1 MYYDAKRFIWRIFIF
16 TLIFLF
22 LILYSTYDPEKVSIY
37 PQCPFYMLTKLK
49 CPGCGSQRAIH
60 NLLNLNIQKAFEY
73 NALLV
78 CTIPIIPIFIVAQI
92 YRRRFPRFYNTLF
105 GTPFIIGILLITISW
120 WIIRLTLKV

>member
-1 MYYDAKRFIWRIFIF
+1 MRKKFPIVM
-16 TLIFLF
+16 LISTTIL
-22 LILYSTYDPEKVSIY
+22 LILIYGTFDPEKFRIY
-37 PQCPFYMLTKLK
+37 PKCPFYMLTGLK

-92 YRRRFPRFYNTLF
+92 YRRKFPRFYNTLF
-105 GTPFIIGILLITISW
+105 GAPLITGILLIIISW
-120 WIIRLTLKV
+120 WIIRLTLRI

>member
-1 MYYDAKRFIWRIFIF
+1 MKKKFPIVM
-16 TLIFLF
+16 LISTTIL
-22 LILYSTYDPEKVSIY
+22 LILIYGTYDPEKFRIY
-37 PQCPFYMLTKLK
+37 PKCPFYMLTGLK

-78 CTIPIIPIFIVAQI
+78 CTIPIIPIFIVTQI
-92 YRRRFPRFYNTLF
+92 YRRKIPRFYNTLF

-120 WIIRLTLKV
+120 WITRLTLKV

>member
-1 MYYDAKRFIWRIFIF
+1 MRKKFPIVM
-16 TLIFLF
+16 LISTTIL
-22 LILYSTYDPEKVSIY
+22 LILIYGTFDPEKFRIY
-37 PQCPFYMLTKLK
+37 PKCPFYMLTGLK

-105 GTPFIIGILLITISW
+105 GAPFITGILLIIISW
-120 WIIRLTLKV
+120 WIIRLTLRI